1 MEIIYQTYK
10 KCRVKITE
18 NLNIVDIHIGM
29 ISGKSKSKSR
39 SRSVLYRGG
48 GLSFDFNN
56 NNKLILNTENGLD
69 NLLFVRGHT

>member
-18 NLNIVDIHIGM
+18 NLNIVDTHIGM
-29 ISGKSKSKSR
+29 IRGIRPYHRSK
-39 SRSVLYRGG
+39 SVLYRGG

>member
-1 MEIIYQTYK
+1 MEIIYYK

-29 ISGKSKSKSR
+29 ISGMRPYHRNKN
-39 SRSVLYRGG
+39 VLYRGG

-56 NNKLILNTENGLD
+56 NNKLILNTENGLN
-69 NLLFVRGHT
+69 NLLFARGHT

>member
-1 MEIIYQTYK
+1 MSGKDYGKLEY
-10 KCRVKITE
+10 CRY
-18 NLNIVDIHIGM
+18 M
-29 ISGKSKSKSR
+29 ISGMRPYHRNKN
-39 SRSVLYRGG
+39 VLYRGG